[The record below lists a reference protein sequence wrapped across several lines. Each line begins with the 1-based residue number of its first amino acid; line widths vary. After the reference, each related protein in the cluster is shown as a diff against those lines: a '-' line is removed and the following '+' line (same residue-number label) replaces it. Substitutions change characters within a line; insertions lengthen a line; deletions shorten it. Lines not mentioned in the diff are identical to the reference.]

1 MSACD
6 YSSSYQVRI
15 RRIRMKV
22 GTRVVEPGKQTS
34 VQRDF
39 LALTRPY
46 APLHLSSKKLPFH
59 LRETEVL
66 QAFDINTPT
75 TQITQKWALPLG
87 FYQASVS
94 RSCTA
99 PTIAYE
105 GDAACLPLLP
115 ETEFLSPS

>member
-1 MSACD
+1 M
-6 YSSSYQVRI
+6 Q
-15 RRIRMKV
+15 RIRMKG
-22 GTRVVEPGKQTS
+22 GTRAVEPGKQTS
-34 VQRDF
+34 VRRDL
-39 LALTRPY
+39 LALTGPY
-46 APLHLSSKKLPFH
+46 IPLYLSFKKLPFH
-59 LRETEVL
+59 LRETEVR
-66 QAFDINTPT
+66 QAFDINSPT
-75 TQITQKWALPLG
+75 TQITQKWGLPLW